1 MELLE
6 EKGVD
11 MAATSFLI
19 YTSPFQRCIDT
30 SLGIARHL
38 PNTILRLELGLGEWM
53 CERFFEDD
61 LAPASRLLARQQET
75 LARKQAEA
83 FSLIAK
89 NNNNAGDKSNT
100 TKKNTMLPW
109 VDYGYQALRTEFDFP
124 EPYGDMLRR
133 FDETRLHCMA
143 TAATTQPFSKHNKED
158 NSNSSISD
166 IVVLFITHA
175 VGVNALLDGFRNQL
189 TRPIETGYCSISRVT
204 RAHPSKPTTLLA
216 SPMTTPPPLPSPKEE
231 KDNNDFHNAFVRSEW
246 TVDLLASDNHI
257 VNNNN

>member
-1 MELLE
+1 
-6 EKGVD
+6 
-11 MAATSFLI
+11 MATTNVLI

-83 FSLIAK
+83 FSSIAK
-89 NNNNAGDKSNT
+89 NNNNINKNGNT
-100 TKKNTMLPW
+100 ATKTTLLPW

-124 EPYGDMLRR
+124 EHYGDMLRR
-133 FDETRLHCMA
+133 FDDTRLHCMA
-143 TAATTQPFSKHNKED
+143 TAATTTTIQPFSKNNKND
-158 NSNSSISD
+158 NSNSNGGISNV
-166 IVVLFITHA
+166 VVLFITHA

-204 RAHPSKPTTLLA
+204 RVHPSKSTTLLT
-216 SPMTTPPPLPSPKEE
+216 SPLTPPPPLPSPKEE
-231 KDNNDFHNAFVRSEW
+231 KDSDDFHNAIIYSEW
-246 TVDLLASDNHI
+246 TVDLLASDIHI
-257 VNNNN
+257 VDNND